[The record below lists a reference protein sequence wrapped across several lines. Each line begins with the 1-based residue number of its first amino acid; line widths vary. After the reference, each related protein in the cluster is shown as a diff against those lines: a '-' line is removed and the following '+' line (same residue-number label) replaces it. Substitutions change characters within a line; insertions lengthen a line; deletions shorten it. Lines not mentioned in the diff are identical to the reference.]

1 MVYTSQDKQFMSK
14 TTHIWRWRTEKKT
27 KRILSQFTAVLLSA
41 MKDILF
47 LCKCMTFHVTKQ
59 GQVCLSISWIWD
71 GAHAT
76 TPYVN
81 VLRSLVNCS
90 IVVEQ
95 ALPSMEC
102 CVWLF
107 IVIWP
112 WHIGDNSYL
121 ENKRLC
127 KCFTG
132 HPALLWI
139 VCTSLGQFK
148 MAIKTN

>member
-1 MVYTSQDKQFMSK
+1 
-14 TTHIWRWRTEKKT
+14 
-27 KRILSQFTAVLLSA
+27 
-41 MKDILF
+41 
-47 LCKCMTFHVTKQ
+47 
-59 GQVCLSISWIWD
+59 
-71 GAHAT
+71 
-76 TPYVN
+76 
-81 VLRSLVNCS
+81 
-90 IVVEQ
+90 
-95 ALPSMEC
+95 MEC

-148 MAIKTN
+148 MAVKTDQYWPKLTNIWINTSWFLDLHEIILVLHFKLCINDDYVSRFLVISYTTYIWSIFKINCTDITGAWQKFLNNFPRFWEIFLDWCFHEWNGQFNI